1 MSHLSRRY
9 TEHYYVEGANGKLEK
24 KDVLHLNS
32 PKYIA
37 MQQARGI
44 SVQPYYERPNAVF
57 PCQHEERGFVS
68 PKGKK
73 SNHTHARWKRRNKA
87 RIRARKQN

>member
-9 TEHYYVEGANGKLEK
+9 TEHYYVEGKKGKLEK

-44 SVQPYYERPNAVF
+44 PLQPYEMPNAVF

-68 PKGKK
+68 PNGKK
-73 SNHTHARWKRRNKA
+73 SNRTHARMKRRNKG
-87 RIRARKQN
+87 RIRARKAK

>member
-9 TEHYYVEGANGKLEK
+9 TEHYYVKGAKGRLEK

-32 PKYIA
+32 PKNIRL
-37 MQQARGI
+37 QQVRGI
-44 SVQPYYERPNAVF
+44 AAQPYEMPNAVF

-68 PKGKK
+68 AKGKK
-73 SNHTHARWKRRNKA
+73 INHTHARWKRRNKA
-87 RIRARKQN
+87 RIRARKAK

>member
-9 TEHYYVEGANGKLEK
+9 TEHYYVEGGKGKLEK

-32 PKYIA
+32 QKYIA
-37 MQQARGI
+37 RQQVQGI
-44 SVQPYYERPNAVF
+44 VVQPYEMPYAVF

-68 PKGKK
+68 PKK
-73 SNHTHARWKRRNKA
+73 SNRTHARYKRRNKA
-87 RIRARKQN
+87 RIRARKN

>member
-9 TEHYYVEGANGKLEK
+9 TEHYYVEGAKGKLEK

-37 MQQARGI
+37 MQQAQGI
-44 SVQPYYERPNAVF
+44 AAQPYEMPNAVF

-68 PKGKK
+68 VKGKK
-73 SNHTHARWKRRNKA
+73 NNRTHARWKRRNKA
-87 RIRARKQN
+87 RIRARKTK